1 MSKALSKKKV
11 YSDLLLKIKQQVR
24 SLQAKAAI
32 AVNTSLIQLYWNLGK
47 MIAENQELFIGRNNY
62 VTQLSKDLQVEFPEI
77 TGFSLRNLF
86 YIRKFYQFYASNSVQ
101 QLVRLNEIDEKD
113 NSMQQVV
120 ALKEIEADSVSV
132 QQAVALNN
140 DSLIQQPVGLIS
152 TINSVPWGHHVQILN
167 KVKDVTEATFYLQQT
182 IEYNWSRA
190 ILTLQIEQDLFKRQG
205 KAITNFKNTLPEK
218 QALMAQQIIKDP
230 YNFGFL
236 TLEPQVQELEIEKQ
250 LTDHITKFL
259 LELGKGFAFI
269 GRQYPLEVGGKGYR
283 LDLLFYHIRLRCF
296 VVIDLKTGEFEPEFA
311 GKMNFYLS
319 VVDAQLKTADDHT
332 SIGIILCKSK
342 NKLEVEYALQG
353 MSKLIGVSEF
363 TVTQALPAEL
373 KSTLP
378 TVEEFERELNKD
390 LNECQY

>member
-1 MSKALSKKKV
+1 MSKALSNDKV

-47 MIAENQELFIGRNNY
+47 MIAENQELFLGRNNY
-62 VTQLSKDLQVEFPEI
+62 VAQLEKDLRAEFPDLK
-77 TGFSLRNLF
+77 GFSRSNLF
-86 YIRKFYQFYASNSVQ
+86 YIRKFYQFYSGSSVQ
-101 QLVRLNEIDEKD
+101 QLVGLKESSIEID
-113 NSMQQVV
+113 
-120 ALKEIEADSVSV
+120 SV

-140 DSLIQQPVGLIS
+140 DSLIQQPVGLTS
-152 TINSVPWGHHVQILN
+152 TIYSVPWGHHVQILN

-190 ILTLQIEQDLFKRQG
+190 ILTLQMEQDLFKRQG

-218 QALMAQQIIKDP
+218 QALIAQQIIKDP

-269 GRQYPLEVGGKGYR
+269 GRQYPLEVGGKDYR

-296 VVIDLKTGEFEPEFA
+296 VVISLKTSEFEPEFA

-319 VVDAQLKTADDHT
+319 VVDAQLKTVDDHT

-353 MSKLIGVSEF
+353 MSKPIGVSEF

-390 LNECQY
+390 LIECQY